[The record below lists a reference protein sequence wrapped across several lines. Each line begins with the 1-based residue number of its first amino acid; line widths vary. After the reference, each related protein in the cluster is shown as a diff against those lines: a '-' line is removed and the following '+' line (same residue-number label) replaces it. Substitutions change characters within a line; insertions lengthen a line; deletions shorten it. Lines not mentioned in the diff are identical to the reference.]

1 MSRRSEIQNILIGI
15 VLLVVCHL
23 AYLMLVGLL
32 LWLFPVDFFSSS
44 SQSQSWS
51 DPLIALMTYSTFVI
65 GLVQILYVLP
75 LCLWLSRRRRFST
88 VKGVII
94 GAVITLLLNGSC
106 FVFLDVVLKIYEELV
121 YGSS

>member
-1 MSRRSEIQNILIGI
+1 MSRRSEISNIFIGI
-15 VLLVVCHL
+15 ALLVVCHL

-75 LCLWLSRRRRFST
+75 LCLWLSRRRRFNT

-106 FVFLDVVLKIYEELV
+106 FLFLDVVLKVL
-121 YGSS
+121 GTLS